1 MIPKVCEEEAIIC
14 LSALQ
19 DVVQHHRPSLSSSF
33 PMLRLNAIARN
44 SKVDER
50 KGEYYT
56 ILKTEEGNSS
66 AESIFLVILLP

>member
-1 MIPKVCEEEAIIC
+1 
-14 LSALQ
+14 
-19 DVVQHHRPSLSSSF
+19 
-33 PMLRLNAIARN
+33 MLRLNAIARN

-56 ILKTEEGNSS
+56 ILRTEEGNSS